1 MLLFSW
7 DKRRKISKKIGSH
20 CYGYLLFRPCT
31 KPFSATFDLRRKGQH
46 SSRKS
51 SLEHSDVRHVWPNH
65 SKLRYLLGTKLL
77 ILQPHFVI
85 WHGVWQYLI
94 TQVKYRALWCST
106 CLAKSLKIDICTYLL
121 ETEKENGPEPY
132 SKILAKKNQEPN
144 DAMQLRYLNAM
155 MKAHFLVS

>member
-1 MLLFSW
+1 MVLFSW
-7 DKRRKISKKIGSH
+7 DKKRKISKKIGSH

-65 SKLRYLLGTKLL
+65 SKLRYLGLKRKTEEIVELL

-85 WHGVWQYLI
+85 WQGVWQYSI
-94 TQVKYRALWCST
+94 TQVKFRALWCST
-106 CLAKSLKIDICTYLL
+106 CLAESLKIEILGTK
-121 ETEKENGPEPY
+121 KENR
-132 SKILAKKNQEPN
+132 KNRQIIN
-144 DAMQLRYLNAM
+144 FTTALCNLTWSLTVFNHSSQ
-155 MKAHFLVS
+155 V

>member
-1 MLLFSW
+1 MVLFSW
-7 DKRRKISKKIGSH
+7 DKKRKISKKIGSH

-65 SKLRYLLGTKLL
+65 SKLRYLVLKRKTEKIVKLL
-77 ILQPHFVI
+77 ILQPHFII
-85 WHGVWQYLI
+85 WPGVWQHLS
-94 TQVKYRALWCST
+94 C
-106 CLAKSLKIDICTYLL
+106 KSSLEHSDVRHVWPSHSKLTYLL

-132 SKILAKKNQEPN
+132 SKILAKKIRNQT
-144 DAMQLRYLNAM
+144 MQCN
-155 MKAHFLVS
+155 